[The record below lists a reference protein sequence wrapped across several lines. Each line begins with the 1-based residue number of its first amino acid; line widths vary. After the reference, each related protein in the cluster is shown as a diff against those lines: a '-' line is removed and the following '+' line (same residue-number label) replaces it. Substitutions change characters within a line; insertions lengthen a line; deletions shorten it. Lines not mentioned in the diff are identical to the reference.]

1 MGTIPIHLQSL
12 LFCLLAGIFLGQ
24 RFRVPTLIAAA
35 AVLALIVVASVVRRE
50 GFWSTALNTVAAAVS
65 LQIGYMLGL
74 GIRYLLIGKR
84 AADKPEPTRRTI
96 P

>member
-12 LFCLLAGIFLGQ
+12 FLCLLAGIFLGQ

-35 AVLALIVVASVVRRE
+35 AVLALVAVVSVMRGE
-50 GFWSTALNTVAAAVS
+50 GFWSSALNIVAAAVS

-74 GIRYLLIGKR
+74 GIRYLL
-84 AADKPEPTRRTI
+84 ADKHAAGKSEPTRRTI